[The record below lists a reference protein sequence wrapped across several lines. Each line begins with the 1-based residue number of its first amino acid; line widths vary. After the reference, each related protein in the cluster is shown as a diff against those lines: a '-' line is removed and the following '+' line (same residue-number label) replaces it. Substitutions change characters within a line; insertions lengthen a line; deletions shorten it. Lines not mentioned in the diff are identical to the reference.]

1 MKLQQKKD
9 IVEKLTERLKGAK
22 TVVFADFTGLTA
34 EKMRSLR
41 RLLKKSSAAYQVTK
55 NTLAQKALESAKT
68 LSQGSTELGLTGPT
82 SVIISHGD
90 PSATLKDLLAFIK
103 ENTLPKIISG
113 IFEGAVVGVEKIEQ
127 IASLPSREILLAQLL
142 RVLKQPISRLAAD
155 LQNPRRKLVIA
166 LSQIAKTK
174 GGEH

>member
-1 MKLQQKKD
+1 MKIQQKKD
-9 IVEKLTERLKGAK
+9 IVEKLTERLKGAN

-34 EKMRSLR
+34 EKMRALR
-41 RLLKKSSAAYQVTK
+41 RLLKKSSATYQVTK
-55 NTLAQKALESAKT
+55 NTLAKKALEAAKT
-68 LSQGSTELGLTGPT
+68 LSKDSSELGLTGPT

-90 PSATLKDLLAFIK
+90 PAANLKDLLAFIK

-113 IFEGAVVGVEKIEQ
+113 IFEGAVISVEKIEK
-127 IASLPSREILLAQLL
+127 IATLPSREVLLAQLL
-142 RVLKQPISRLAAD
+142 RALQQPISRLASD